1 MPGIEK
7 KLSRYAQLY
16 SRVGF
21 VHNFKPISK
30 EEIKD
35 IVKKKAKEFNLKCSF
50 DDVFA
55 EEALVE
61 IIKITR
67 GNFRLIQRL
76 VMQIER
82 IMRLNKINDLR
93 KDVVETAKKSLITG
107 TI

>member
-1 MPGIEK
+1 MRNILEREMYMQK
-7 KLSRYAQLY
+7 INILIVEDNEINQLVCFY
-16 SRVGF
+16 LLK
-21 VHNFKPISK
+21 N
-30 EEIKD
+30 
-35 IVKKKAKEFNLKCSF
+35 KAKELNLKCNF
-50 DDVFA
+50 DDVLA

-93 KDVVETAKKSLITG
+93 KDVVETAKESLITG